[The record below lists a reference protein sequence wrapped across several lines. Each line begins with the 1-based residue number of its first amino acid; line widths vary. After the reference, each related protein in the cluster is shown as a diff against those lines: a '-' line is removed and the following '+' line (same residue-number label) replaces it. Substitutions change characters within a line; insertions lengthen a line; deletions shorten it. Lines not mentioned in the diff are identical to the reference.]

1 MLYASVIQRIELW
14 FPKPSIQVRFLSEVL
29 NAKLPHGVMVAQ
41 QILVLFAQV
50 RVLVGQQMMDATHYQ
65 HLRRLDTCRK
75 NSFFIGSC
83 KCF

>member
-29 NAKLPHGVMVAQ
+29 NTKLPYSVMVAQ

-50 RVLVGQQMMDATHYQ
+50 RTLVGQQNNYD
-65 HLRRLDTCRK
+65 K
-75 NSFFIGSC
+75 
-83 KCF
+83 